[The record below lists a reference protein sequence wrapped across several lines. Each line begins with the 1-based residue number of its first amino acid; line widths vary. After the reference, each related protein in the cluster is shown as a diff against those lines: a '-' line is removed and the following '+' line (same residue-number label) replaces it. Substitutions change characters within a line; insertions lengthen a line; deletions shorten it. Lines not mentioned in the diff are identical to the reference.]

1 MSFLPLAFDLQLKS
15 SANSVKSFI
24 FEFLAACYIVT
35 NNVHA
40 YQSRDARL
48 FSERAMHRRQ
58 MLLNMLLASAAFALP
73 FSVNAT
79 QIRNARLWRSENKSR
94 LVFDL
99 SGPVKYKTFTLSA
112 PERIIIDVSGAR
124 LEGDF
129 SQLALENSP
138 IKAIRSGHF
147 GQGDTRIVLDLASPV
162 QLNSFLL
169 GPEGAQGNRLVVDLG
184 HDVAAHP
191 PVQLAAAAPAAVV
204 AKEPPA
210 PVPDKNHPKR
220 DIMVVVDAGHG
231 GKDPGAIGSKG
242 EREKDVVLSIAQLLA
257 KRLKREKGFD
267 VRLVR
272 NDDFFVPLR
281 KRVDIARKYNA
292 DMFISVHA
300 DAAPRLTASGASVF
314 ALSENGATS
323 ATARFMAQRENG
335 ADLIGA
341 NSLLNLKDKDPMLAG
356 VILDMSMNATIAAS
370 LQLGHTVL
378 GSLEGV
384 TTLHQKRVEQA
395 GFAVLK
401 SPDVPSIL
409 VETGFISN
417 SRDSQRL
424 VTARHQQAVADG
436 LFDGMKQYFERNPP
450 AGSFIAWRQEQKAA
464 EQAVV

>member
-1 MSFLPLAFDLQLKS
+1 
-15 SANSVKSFI
+15 
-24 FEFLAACYIVT
+24 
-35 NNVHA
+35 
-40 YQSRDARL
+40 
-48 FSERAMHRRQ
+48 MHRRQ

-79 QIRNARLWRSENKSR
+79 QIRNARLWRSDSKLR

-99 SGPVKYKTFTLSA
+99 SGPVQYKTFTLTA

-129 SQLALENSP
+129 SQLALENTP

-184 HDVAAHP
+184 HEAAAHA
-191 PVQLAAAAPAAVV
+191 PVQLAAAAAAPM

-210 PVPDKNHPKR
+210 PVLDKHHPKR

-424 VTARHQQAVADG
+424 VTPRHQQAVADG

-450 AGSFIAWRQEQKAA
+450 AGSYVAWRQEQKAA
-464 EQAVV
+464 EQAAV

>member
-1 MSFLPLAFDLQLKS
+1 
-15 SANSVKSFI
+15 
-24 FEFLAACYIVT
+24 
-35 NNVHA
+35 
-40 YQSRDARL
+40 
-48 FSERAMHRRQ
+48 MHRRQ
-58 MLLNMLLASAAFALP
+58 MLLNMILASAAFALP

-79 QIRNARLWRSENKSR
+79 QIRNARLWRSDSKLR

-99 SGPVKYKTFTLSA
+99 SGPVQYKTFTLSA

-129 SQLALENSP
+129 SQLALENTP
-138 IKAIRSGHF
+138 IKSIRSGHF
-147 GQGDTRIVLDLASPV
+147 GASDTRIVLDLTSPV

-169 GPEGAQGNRLVVDLG
+169 GPEGSQGNRLVLDLG
-184 HDVAAHP
+184 HDALARA
-191 PVQLAAAAPAAVV
+191 PVQLAAVAPLV
-204 AKEPPA
+204 KEPQA
-210 PVPDKNHPKR
+210 PLAARDRSKR

-231 GKDPGAIGSKG
+231 GKDPGAVGSRG

-341 NSLLNLKDKDPMLAG
+341 TSLLNLKDKDPMLAG

-370 LQLGHTVL
+370 LELGHTVL

-436 LFDGMKQYFERNPP
+436 LFDGMKRYFERNPP
-450 AGSFIAWRQEQKAA
+450 AGSYVAWQQKQRADEAA
-464 EQAVV
+464 V

>member
-1 MSFLPLAFDLQLKS
+1 
-15 SANSVKSFI
+15 
-24 FEFLAACYIVT
+24 
-35 NNVHA
+35 
-40 YQSRDARL
+40 
-48 FSERAMHRRQ
+48 MHRRQ

-79 QIRNARLWRSENKSR
+79 QIRNARLWRSDNKLR

-99 SGPVKYKTFTLSA
+99 SGPVQYKTFTLSA
-112 PERIIIDVSGAR
+112 PQRIIIDVSGAR
-124 LEGDF
+124 LEGNF
-129 SQLALENSP
+129 SQLALENTP
-138 IKAIRSGHF
+138 IKSIRSGHF
-147 GQGDTRIVLDLASPV
+147 GQSDTRIVLDLTSPV
-162 QLNSFLL
+162 QINSFLL
-169 GPEGAQGNRLVVDLG
+169 GPEGAQGNRLVLDLG
-184 HDVAAHP
+184 HDVLSRP
-191 PVQLAAAAPAAVV
+191 PVQLAASAPL

-210 PVPDKNHPKR
+210 QATGRDRSKR

-231 GKDPGAIGSKG
+231 GKDPGAVGSKG

-281 KRVDIARKYNA
+281 KRVDVARKYNA

-341 NSLLNLKDKDPMLAG
+341 TSLLNLKDKDPMLAG

-370 LQLGHTVL
+370 LDLGHTVL
-378 GSLEGV
+378 GSLEGI

-436 LFDGMKQYFERNPP
+436 LFDGMKRYFERNPP
-450 AGSFIAWRQEQKAA
+450 AGSYVAWRQEQKANEA
-464 EQAVV
+464 LV